1 MKCDVC
7 GKNLVIP
14 NKKETTCCMFSLSSY
29 NDVDKPEEVVF
40 MECFMGP
47 YEVGRT
53 YNICGEC
60 TLRAFGVKP
69 PIERKDEAQKQLPIC
84 KTCLEDQGL
93 PVAVPCKVSQHK
105 INEVAYSTSDNT
117 DIPKC
122 LCGECKIPCIH
133 NDK

>member
-1 MKCDVC
+1 MGDDIKNSIKRADKATSAGVYNTSNAKEENSNSAATVKCLHCDNRV
-7 GKNLVIP
+7 
-14 NKKETTCCMFSLSSY
+14 Y
-29 NDVDKPEEVVF
+29 
-40 MECFMGP
+40 
-47 YEVGRT
+47 
-53 YNICGEC
+53 
-60 TLRAFGVKP
+60 
-69 PIERKDEAQKQLPIC
+69 PIC

-105 INEVAYSTSDNT
+105 INEVAHSTSDNT